1 MDENDPLEKA
11 AKLVETWPLS
21 KAAGLNHQQIAAA
34 IRELKPSPKPDLA
47 TDIPMDDCGL
57 YINTGRDGT
66 WLHFDAS
73 NGQACSINVDVMAA
87 RADGIRASA
96 LHQWCSDRLKQA
108 DQIKADNG
116 QFGVG
121 A

>member
-1 MDENDPLEKA
+1 MSECENCFGRVLPI
-11 AKLVETWPLS
+11 KLRRYGTTEPPTYVCAVCGPTD
-21 KAAGLNHQQIAAA
+21 
-34 IRELKPSPKPDLA
+34 KPVLDLA

-57 YINTGRDGT
+57 HINTGRDGT

-87 RADGIRASA
+87 RADGIRGSA
-96 LHQWCSDRLKQA
+96 LHQWCADRGKQSA
-108 DQIKADNG
+108 EIKADNG
-116 QFGVG
+116 QFGAG